1 MIDMKDY
8 EIEMTLKE
16 NEEVP
21 AVIRIFEDYFIDNHD
36 NVWVNR
42 KKPKISIPPMSMPIY
57 QYQGGTPYKVSD
69 WAAAAQ
75 KDEENRKA
83 KEEKEKQN
91 GDNP

>member
-1 MIDMKDY
+1 LKLTDY

-36 NVWVNR
+36 NVWVN
-42 KKPKISIPPMSMPIY
+42 KKKSKVLVPLMSMPRY
-57 QYQGGTPYKVSD
+57 RYQGGTPYKVSD

>member
-1 MIDMKDY
+1 VTCMKDY
-8 EIEMTLKE
+8 EIVMTLKE

-21 AVIRIFEDYFIDNHD
+21 TVIRVFEDYFVDNHD
-36 NVWVNR
+36 NVWV
-42 KKPKISIPPMSMPIY
+42 KKRSEISIPIMSMPTIR
-57 QYQGGTPYKVSD
+57 YQGGTPYKVSD

-75 KDEENRKA
+75 KDEENRKS